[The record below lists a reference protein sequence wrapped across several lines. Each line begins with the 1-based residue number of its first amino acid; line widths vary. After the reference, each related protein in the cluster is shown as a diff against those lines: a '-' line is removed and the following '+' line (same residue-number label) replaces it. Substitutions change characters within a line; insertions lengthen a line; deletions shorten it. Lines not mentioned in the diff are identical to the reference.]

1 VSVVVVVAQVSEPVK
16 MSSRGSTYWLLA
28 FWLFFLSASWFHC
41 VAATH
46 TGHHGKV
53 RARRPA
59 PDPSHCSTIDYLN
72 AITQDIT
79 RQWPPIPPQYS
90 PSDEP
95 ERLFSE
101 AGAIVG
107 PRRRSMQASTIQQIM
122 CLRSWRRQGLFRWSE
137 SLFDALQTTGA
148 TT

>member
-1 VSVVVVVAQVSEPVK
+1 MAVVSVVVVVAQVSEPVK

-59 PDPSHCSTIDYLN
+59 V
-72 AITQDIT
+72 
-79 RQWPPIPPQYS
+79 
-90 PSDEP
+90 P
-95 ERLFSE
+95 E
-101 AGAIVG
+101 
-107 PRRRSMQASTIQQIM
+107 
-122 CLRSWRRQGLFRWSE
+122 CLRHWYGSSKGDNFDEEPAIEEHDSE
-137 SLFDALQTTGA
+137 DDEELEIVI
-148 TT
+148 